1 MAQSGAAVAFADGGD
16 LPVFEITSLV
26 FRYLTMAATL
36 PTVAA
41 VALLLPLCAALQLN
55 LPTRPSRAS
64 RSDLHLASRTIAPR
78 AQFGGFS
85 NPFSEK
91 AVLVKLQLAF
101 REPDRQLV
109 RQLNDIALNGD
120 FDSGEGIAKLCEDTS
135 LLLLRRCG
143 DATACGGR
151 IVQLEEDKALREYDR
166 EAISEAAK
174 FERDTTGVGSLVG
187 ELNDRTG
194 QAAQQTVVIVT
205 AIGCVALDGASS
217 EGDVGGNL
225 PRLRGGLE
233 LLASAARRPGAVLAF
248 EALWVPDEDDEVLDG
263 EELTLTWPEI
273 ISC

>member
-1 MAQSGAAVAFADGGD
+1 MRSRDAGGGAAISSHLMVSF
-16 LPVFEITSLV
+16 
-26 FRYLTMAATL
+26 TL
-36 PTVAA
+36 RTVAA
-41 VALLLPLCAALQLN
+41 VALVLPLCAALHVN
-55 LPTRPSRAS
+55 IPTRPRSRTS
-64 RSDLHLASRTIAPR
+64 RSALAPR

-109 RQLNDIALNGD
+109 RQLNEIALRAD

-135 LLLLRRCG
+135 LLLLRRC
-143 DATACGGR
+143 DSATACGGR
-151 IVQLEEDKALREYDR
+151 IAQLEEDKALREYDR

-205 AIGCVALDGASS
+205 ALGCVALDGASS

>member
-16 LPVFEITSLV
+16 LVFEITSTACG
-26 FRYLTMAATL
+26 TMATTL
-36 PTVAA
+36 PTVAG

-55 LPTRPSRAS
+55 IPTRPCSRPSRAIFPRARDAIS
-64 RSDLHLASRTIAPR
+64 PR

-120 FDSGEGIAKLCEDTS
+120 FDSGEGIAKLCEDTT
-135 LLLLRRCG
+135 LLLLRRCN

-151 IVQLEEDKALREYDR
+151 IVQLEEDKALCEYDR

-205 AIGCVALDGASS
+205 ALGCVALDGASS

>member
-1 MAQSGAAVAFADGGD
+1 MWPPPCEAQQGQHAEFIYHAVGVSKCTAVLTALKQAATDAGHGAPLAAAAWEVATAVARE
-16 LPVFEITSLV
+16 L
-26 FRYLTMAATL
+26 
-36 PTVAA
+36 
-41 VALLLPLCAALQLN
+41 
-55 LPTRPSRAS
+55 
-64 RSDLHLASRTIAPR
+64 
-78 AQFGGFS
+78 
-85 NPFSEK
+85 
-91 AVLVKLQLAF
+91 AVLDPK
-101 REPDRQLV
+101 R
-109 RQLNDIALNGD
+109 G
-120 FDSGEGIAKLCEDTS
+120 GS
-135 LLLLRRCG
+135 LLAVTDLIA
-143 DATACGGR
+143 ATACGGR

-205 AIGCVALDGASS
+205 ALGCVALDGGGASS

>member
-1 MAQSGAAVAFADGGD
+1 MVS
-16 LPVFEITSLV
+16 
-26 FRYLTMAATL
+26 ATVR
-36 PTVAA
+36 TVAA
-41 VALLLPLCAALQLN
+41 VALVLPLCAALHVN
-55 LPTRPSRAS
+55 IPTRPRSRAS

-109 RQLNDIALNGD
+109 RQLNAIAISAD

-135 LLLLRRCG
+135 LLLLRRCN

-205 AIGCVALDGASS
+205 ALGCVALDGASS

>member
-109 RQLNDIALNGD
+109 RQLNDIAIKAD

-135 LLLLRRCG
+135 LLLLRRCN

-205 AIGCVALDGASS
+205 ALGCVALDGASS

>member
-1 MAQSGAAVAFADGGD
+1 MVAGTPGPAGGI
-16 LPVFEITSLV
+16 L
-26 FRYLTMAATL
+26 AATL
-36 PTVAA
+36 RTVAA
-41 VALLLPLCAALQLN
+41 VALLLPLCAALQLH
-55 LPTRPSRAS
+55 LPTRPRSRAGT
-64 RSDLHLASRTIAPR
+64 TIL
-78 AQFGGFS
+78 QFGGFS

-91 AVLVKLQLAF
+91 AVLIKLQLAF

-135 LLLLRRCG
+135 LLLLRRCA

-205 AIGCVALDGASS
+205 ALGCVALDGGGASS

>member
-1 MAQSGAAVAFADGGD
+1 VAQSGAAVAFADGGD
-16 LPVFEITSLV
+16 LVFEITSTACG
-26 FRYLTMAATL
+26 TMATTL
-36 PTVAA
+36 PTVAG

-55 LPTRPSRAS
+55 IPTRPCSRPSRAIFPRARDAIS
-64 RSDLHLASRTIAPR
+64 PR

-109 RQLNDIALNGD
+109 RQLNEIALRAD
-120 FDSGEGIAKLCEDTS
+120 FDSGEGIAKLCEDTT
-135 LLLLRRCG
+135 LLLLRRCN

-205 AIGCVALDGASS
+205 ALGCVALDGASS

>member
-1 MAQSGAAVAFADGGD
+1 
-16 LPVFEITSLV
+16 
-26 FRYLTMAATL
+26 MAATL
-36 PTVAA
+36 VRTVAA

-55 LPTRPSRAS
+55 IPTRPCSRPSRAIFPRARDAIS
-64 RSDLHLASRTIAPR
+64 PR

-109 RQLNDIALNGD
+109 RQLNEIALRAD
-120 FDSGEGIAKLCEDTS
+120 FDSGEGIAKLCEDTT
-135 LLLLRRCG
+135 LLLLRRCN

-205 AIGCVALDGASS
+205 ALGCVALDGASS

>member
-1 MAQSGAAVAFADGGD
+1 
-16 LPVFEITSLV
+16 
-26 FRYLTMAATL
+26 MAATL
-36 PTVAA
+36 VRTVAA

-55 LPTRPSRAS
+55 IPTIPRSRAGTTISQFNIPTRPRSRAGT
-64 RSDLHLASRTIAPR
+64 TIS
-78 AQFGGFS
+78 QFGGFS

-109 RQLNDIALNGD
+109 RQLNDIALRAD

-135 LLLLRRCG
+135 LLLLRRCS

-151 IVQLEEDKALREYDR
+151 IAQLEEDKALREYDR

-205 AIGCVALDGASS
+205 ALGCVALDGASS